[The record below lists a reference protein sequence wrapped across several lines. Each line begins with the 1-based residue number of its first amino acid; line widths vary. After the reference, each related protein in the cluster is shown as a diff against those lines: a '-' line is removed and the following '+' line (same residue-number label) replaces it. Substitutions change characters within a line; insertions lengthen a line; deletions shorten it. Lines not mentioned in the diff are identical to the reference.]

1 MPGRNGPYAAIPLNT
16 LVSLVKCVERERFM
30 PDLPTISF
38 RCNVCGAARA
48 NVPRSMLGREDPS
61 CSGCGSSVRMRG
73 VIHHLSLGLFG
84 TSIPLPDF
92 PIRSDIRGIGLSDWL
107 GYAANLALKLDYTNT
122 FYHTE
127 PFLDIVAVS
136 PDQLGQ
142 YDFLISTDVFEHV
155 PPPVFRAFSGS
166 YTLLKPGGLI
176 VLTVPFTD
184 VTQTVEHFP
193 DLDTFKIIEL
203 GSDYLLVNRDKKG
216 QLSVRNNLVFHGGPG
231 DTLEMRVFS
240 RNDTL
245 SWLKMAGFVDIQVH
259 AGASPEWGIVPPHH
273 HGLPITARRSK

>member
-1 MPGRNGPYAAIPLNT
+1 M
-16 LVSLVKCVERERFM
+16 
-30 PDLPTISF
+30 
-38 RCNVCGAARA
+38 
-48 NVPRSMLGREDPS
+48 
-61 CSGCGSSVRMRG
+61 
-73 VIHHLSLGLFG
+73 
-84 TSIPLPDF
+84 
-92 PIRSDIRGIGLSDWL
+92 SDWL

-122 FYHTE
+122 FYHKE

-203 GSDYLLVNRDKKG
+203 GSGYLLVNRDKKG

-259 AGASPEWGIVPPHH
+259 AGTSPEWGIVPPHH